1 VLITKRNAELQAANE
16 ASTRRRSHKR
26 KRLQQE
32 STLTIDEGVRLTT
45 LKEFRA
51 RSNRKKAQKGSRSN
65 DGSQPSR
72 RCTRCGKAGHNRTTC
87 KKAVDVL
94 SK

>member
-16 ASTRRRSHKR
+16 ALTRRRLHKR
-26 KRLQQE
+26 KQLQQE
-32 STLTIDEGVRLTT
+32 STLTIDKGVRLTT

-65 DGSQPSR
+65 DSS
-72 RCTRCGKAGHNRTTC
+72 
-87 KKAVDVL
+87 
-94 SK
+94 